1 MKQNTAPRGRR
12 VGRSSLVVVG
22 VVVRDGGGGGRVM
35 VVVAAAERVVQP
47 AVVDEALE
55 AAEVGDAVVAVVP
68 GGRGRGHR
76 AGGGRRQMPQ
86 HVHATGGGQSSRPS
100 ERAARERASSTS
112 CDHFIRDLSR
122 RIFSRSP

>member
-1 MKQNTAPRGRR
+1 M
-12 VGRSSLVVVG
+12 
-22 VVVRDGGGGGRVM
+22 VVRDRSRRVVVM
-35 VVVAAAERVVQP
+35 VVSAERVVQP

-86 HVHATGGGQSSRPS
+86 HVHAGGQSSRPS
-100 ERAARERASSTS
+100 ERAGGEGASSE
-112 CDHFIRDLSR
+112 
-122 RIFSRSP
+122 